1 MNRNDSKLT
10 VLRLFFSSSLDLF
23 NFQSSM
29 AATTRKDMAWL
40 QTGWEQNQG
49 PSSQIRH
56 YRAPAPCQKG
66 ASRNS
71 LLQCN
76 KMSVKAKQVDDR
88 ARQIRFKYG
97 KTNLERELNKKKGI
111 DMTPYVTKVQ
121 IRKTQERNRFNS
133 AGKDSARKRMDSE
146 GVDFSFI
153 ENGDEKRTV
162 FYPTQNGDCNG
173 KESQNL
179 TVSSL
184 QTVDE
189 KDETQEEIISCEDI
203 IAVEVNER
211 KMEDNYLYPETTEKQ
226 LDNVQHLIKCLTRRL
241 RDPFEAS
248 RKQIPSTRPIAAY
261 ARPTKGEITLSIKG
275 PVVLAPVSK
284 VAMTTFHSHGSDR
297 QTRLNTRSLPEFA
310 GSRAE
315 RARARPISSVS
326 DSVVVTGKKL
336 HGPMRGTWV
345 DCGHALNG
353 SFDQRYRFCYSCR
366 DQFASGSET
375 KMTQE
380 RAKSAVLRDVTCHSK
395 SDGCLPRLIWQT
407 PTKLH
412 SRNTGNR
419 SASSKRGPRSRNGM
433 VSPFELQVHLDE
445 LSSFDYGSPVPPPS
459 LSNSDDEE
467 VTV

>member
-1 MNRNDSKLT
+1 
-10 VLRLFFSSSLDLF
+10 
-23 NFQSSM
+23 M

-49 PSSQIRH
+49 PSSQMRH
-56 YRAPAPCQKG
+56 YRAPVPCQKG

-97 KTNLERELNKKKGI
+97 KTNLERELSKKKGI

-121 IRKTQERNRFNS
+121 IRKTQERNRL
-133 AGKDSARKRMDSE
+133 DSARRDSARRRMDSK
-146 GVDFSFI
+146 GVDSSFI
-153 ENGDEKRTV
+153 ENSEEKRTV
-162 FYPTQNGDCNG
+162 SYPTQNGDCND
-173 KESQNL
+173 KEPQNL

-189 KDETQEEIISCEDI
+189 KDETQEEIMSCEDI

-211 KMEDNYLYPETTEKQ
+211 KIEDNYLYPETTEKQ
-226 LDNVQHLIKCLTRRL
+226 LDNVQDLIKCLTRRL

-261 ARPTKGEITLSIKG
+261 ARPTKGEIALSIKG
-275 PVVLAPVSK
+275 PVLLAPVSK
-284 VAMTTFHSHGSDR
+284 VAMTNFHSHGSDSLR
-297 QTRLNTRSLPEFA
+297 RLNTRSLPEFA

-336 HGPMRGTWV
+336 PSPMRGTWV
-345 DCGHALNG
+345 DCGHAQNG
-353 SFDQRYRFCYSCR
+353 SFDQGYRFCCSCRSR

-380 RAKSAVLRDVTCHSK
+380 RAKSAVLRDVTRQSK
-395 SDGCLPRLIWQT
+395 SDGCLPRLIQQT

-412 SRNTGNR
+412 SRNAGNH
-419 SASSKRGPRSRNGM
+419 SASPKRSRRSRNGM

-467 VTV
+467 LTV